1 MSLHQPD
8 NSEEDATR
16 WNSSANWSAPKPL
29 QCMVRVCHR
38 PGCVSSLSIDTVQ
51 TLLMCCRTSA
61 RMAQK
66 LLLEVKEPS

>member
-29 QCMVRVCHR
+29 QCMVRVCHH
-38 PGCVSSLSIDTVQ
+38 PGIASILSIDTAQ
-51 TLLMCCRTSA
+51 T
-61 RMAQK
+61 
-66 LLLEVKEPS
+66 